1 MSLLA
6 RFQSMPR
13 ETQYETVSVITA
25 PAFQALIQGELA
37 LLKQQRTNAAIPEPG
52 SPDELK
58 YVQEMRILRMR
69 ETVLDEFN
77 QIINYAHGVLRE
89 EYEEPQS

>member
-6 RFQSMPR
+6 RFQDLSR
-13 ETQYETVSVITA
+13 EIQYEIVNVIAA
-25 PAFQALIQGELA
+25 PAFQMLIQNELA

-77 QIINYAHGVLRE
+77 QIVQFAQQHLYETQSE
-89 EYEEPQS
+89 E